1 MVQNTLVKLG
11 HCSIDTTSSLGSDG
25 TFMAPVDGVYKAV
38 YNGVLKVSGEGKV
51 HANILRR
58 NSSGYLNTEV
68 AGFAKLTSPVTD
80 SLHGALLAVSESITS
95 YVSLL
100 AGEALCLGSGRDS
113 QENSIA

>member
-1 MVQNTLVKLG
+1 MIVFT
-11 HCSIDTTSSLGSDG
+11 
-25 TFMAPVDGVYKAV
+25 P
-38 YNGVLKVSGEGKV
+38 GVLKVSGEGKV

-68 AGFAKLTSPVTD
+68 AGFAKLTSRVTD

-100 AGEALCLGSGRDS
+100 AGEALCLGSGRNS
-113 QENSIA
+113 QENSIAGLTSQPEQAVHFTVQKL